1 MTGIFKAN
9 NPSNAFL
16 LFIYGFLLKL
26 PLFLYPV
33 QPKAQP
39 IDGFLY
45 KALLKWME
53 PVGSGLP
60 VIYPLVTYLLLFT
73 QAITFN
79 RLVSE
84 QRLMQRPN
92 YLAGMAY
99 LLITS
104 LFADWGKLSSPL
116 IINTLLIWVW
126 ARMSNLPTQSNPKTT
141 LFNIGA
147 AIGVCTFFY
156 FPSIAFAVL
165 IVVGLAITRAF
176 KPSEWI
182 IALLGM
188 VTPYYF
194 LLSYVFLT
202 DKLKGYRLPGIAISS
217 PRFTNTRLEY
227 AAIGIAL
234 FLLLAGFFYVQ
245 KNFRKQLIQARKSW
259 NLLFLYLLV
268 ALFIPFISATHS
280 FEYWILCAIPL
291 AALAGAAFF
300 YPERRAFPLWLH
312 WSMVAFVIAVSYF
325 VR

>member
-1 MTGIFKAN
+1 
-9 NPSNAFL
+9 
-16 LFIYGFLLKL
+16 
-26 PLFLYPV
+26 
-33 QPKAQP
+33 
-39 IDGFLY
+39 
-45 KALLKWME
+45 ME

-92 YLAGMAY
+92 FLAGMAY

-116 IINTLLIWVW
+116 IINTLLVWVW
-126 ARMSNLPTQSNPKTT
+126 ARMSNLPTQNNPKTT

-147 AIGVCTFFY
+147 AIGICTFFY
-156 FPSIAFAVL
+156 FPSITFAML

-194 LLSYVFLT
+194 LLSFVFLT
-202 DKLKGYRLPGIAISS
+202 DKIKGYRLPGIAITS

-227 AAIGIAL
+227 AAIGIVL

-268 ALFIPFISATHS
+268 ALFIPFINATHS

-300 YPERRAFPLWLH
+300 YPERKAFPMVLH
-312 WSMVAFVIAVSYF
+312 WGMVAFVIVISYF
-325 VR
+325 TR

>member
-1 MTGIFKAN
+1 VTGIFKAN

-26 PLFLYPV
+26 PAFLYPAV
-33 QPKAQP
+33 PQPQQ

-45 KALLKWME
+45 KALLKWLE

-60 VIYPLVTYLLLFT
+60 VIYPLITYLLLFT
-73 QAITFN
+73 QAVTFN
-79 RLVSE
+79 RLVSG

-92 YLAGMAY
+92 FLVGMAY

-104 LFADWGKLSSPL
+104 LFADWSKLSSPL
-116 IINTLLIWVW
+116 IINTLLVWVW
-126 ARMSNLPTQSNPKTT
+126 ARMSNLHTQNNPKTT

-147 AIGVCTFFY
+147 AIGICTFFY

-188 VTPYYF
+188 ITPYYF

-202 DKLKGYRLPGIAISS
+202 GAIKGYKLPGFAITSPKFNSS
-217 PRFTNTRLEY
+217 RLEY
-227 AAIGIAL
+227 AAIGIVL
-234 FLLLAGFFYVQ
+234 FLLLTGFFYVQ

-259 NLLFLYLLV
+259 SLLFLYLLV
-268 ALFIPFISATHS
+268 AIFIPFINATQS

-291 AALAGAAFF
+291 SALAGAAFF
-300 YPERRAFPLWLH
+300 YPERKIIPFVLH
-312 WSMVAFVIAVSYF
+312 WLLVGFVIAVSWLA
-325 VR
+325 R

>member
-1 MTGIFKAN
+1 VTGIFKAN

-26 PLFLYPV
+26 PLFLYPAV
-33 QPKAQP
+33 PKEQP

-45 KALLKWME
+45 KALLRWME

-60 VIYPLVTYLLLFT
+60 VIYPLITYLLLFT

-92 YLAGMAY
+92 FLAGMAY

-116 IINTLLIWVW
+116 IINTLLVWVW
-126 ARMSNLPTQSNPKTT
+126 ARMSNLPTQNNPKTA

-147 AIGVCTFFY
+147 AIGICTFFY

-202 DKLKGYRLPGIAISS
+202 DKIQGYKLPPIVITS

-227 AAIGIAL
+227 AAIGIVL

-268 ALFIPFISATHS
+268 ALFIPFINDTHS

-300 YPERRAFPLWLH
+300 YPERKAFPLVLH
-312 WSMVAFVIAVSYF
+312 WGMVAFVVAVSWF
-325 VR
+325 TR

>member
-1 MTGIFKAN
+1 VTGIFKAN

-16 LFIYGFLLKL
+16 LFLYGFLLKL
-26 PLFLYPV
+26 PSFLHPV
-33 QPKAQP
+33 VPQAQQ

-92 YLAGMAY
+92 FLAGMAY

-104 LFADWGKLSSPL
+104 VFADWGKLSSPL
-116 IINTLLIWVW
+116 IINTLLVWVW
-126 ARMSNLPTQSNPKTT
+126 ARMSNLHTQNNPKTT

-147 AIGVCTFFY
+147 AIGICTFFY

-194 LLSYVFLT
+194 LLSYAFLT
-202 DKLKGYRLPGIAISS
+202 DKIQGYKLPGIAITS
-217 PRFTNTRLEY
+217 PRFTNTRFEY
-227 AAIGIAL
+227 VAIGIVL

-268 ALFIPFISATHS
+268 ALFIPFINATHS

-300 YPERRAFPLWLH
+300 YPERKIFPLVLH
-312 WSMVAFVIAVSYF
+312 WGMVAFVILISYF
-325 VR
+325 TR

>member
-9 NPSNAFL
+9 NPTNAFL

-26 PLFLYPV
+26 PAFLYPV
-33 QPKAQP
+33 KPVAQS

-53 PVGSGLP
+53 PVGNAMP
-60 VIYPLVTYLLLFT
+60 VIYPLITYLLLFT
-73 QAITFN
+73 QAVTFN
-79 RLVSE
+79 RLVSA

-92 YLAGMAY
+92 YLTGMAY

-104 LFADWGKLSSPL
+104 LFADWNKLSSPL

-126 ARMSNLPTQSNPKTT
+126 ARMSNLPAQNNTKTT

-147 AIGVCTFFY
+147 AIGICTFFY
-156 FPSIAFAVL
+156 FPSIAFTML

-176 KPSEWI
+176 KLSEWI
-182 IALLGM
+182 IALLGII
-188 VTPYYF
+188 TPYYF

-202 DKLKGYRLPGIAISS
+202 DKIKGYKLPGISITS
-217 PRFTNTRLEY
+217 PGFTNAKLEY
-227 AAIGIAL
+227 VAAGIVL
-234 FLLLAGFFYVQ
+234 FVMLAGFFYVQ

-259 NLLFLYLLV
+259 NLLFLYLLL
-268 ALFIPFISATHS
+268 ALFIPFISAKHS
-280 FEYWILCAIPL
+280 FEYWILTAIPL

-300 YPERRAFPLWLH
+300 YPSRKAFPLILH
-312 WSMVAFVIAVSYF
+312 WGIVAFVVAVSYF
-325 VR
+325 MR

>member
-1 MTGIFKAN
+1 VTGIFKAN

-26 PLFLYPV
+26 PAFLHPV
-33 QPKAQP
+33 VPQPQK

-45 KALLKWME
+45 KALLRWLE

-60 VIYPLVTYLLLFT
+60 VIYPLITYLLLFT
-73 QAITFN
+73 QAVTFN
-79 RLVSE
+79 RLVSG

-92 YLAGMAY
+92 FLVGMAY

-116 IINTLLIWVW
+116 IINTLLVWVW
-126 ARMSNLPTQSNPKTT
+126 ARMSNLHTQNNPKNT

-147 AIGVCTFFY
+147 AIGICTFFY

-176 KPSEWI
+176 RPSEWI
-182 IALLGM
+182 MALLGII
-188 VTPYYF
+188 TPYYF

-202 DKLKGYRLPGIAISS
+202 DSLRGYKPPGISITS
-217 PRFTNTRLEY
+217 PEFNNSRLEY
-227 AAIGIAL
+227 AAIGIVL

-268 ALFIPFISATHS
+268 ALFIPFINDTHT

-291 AALAGAAFF
+291 SALAGAAFF
-300 YPERRAFPLWLH
+300 YPERKAAPLFLH
-312 WSMVAFVIAVSYF
+312 WLLVAFVIMVSWLN
-325 VR
+325 R